1 MLPANGKRANGMEL
15 SERKKEILKSVV
27 DAYIASG
34 EPVGSK
40 FLTTVSQI
48 PLSSAT
54 IRNEMSEL
62 EEMGYLEQPHTSAG
76 RVPTALGYRTY
87 VNSLMERYRLSLEEL
102 SLLNELTAYKMDELG
117 KIMEQASHVISEVT
131 NYPTFAVIKP
141 PESDVNRYETV
152 LIDDHSFLLIMIG
165 ANGTVRNRNVR
176 LKSLID
182 QEALEALRKALN
194 GVLLGTAVSDISLPV
209 VLKFEE
215 ALGQYAY
222 LSTPILR
229 VLYEMANATDTE
241 RVHVE
246 GVTKLFSYP
255 EFNNVTKAK
264 DVLELMGEREKFTAM
279 LTDADPEKANVF
291 IGGDD
296 ADSPLPDSSF
306 VVRPVTVDGKTVGA
320 IGVIGP
326 KRMDYKKVLASL
338 DYFATGLSEE
348 LDGHGKPKTET
359 RITRHRPKRSRNRK
373 RS

>member
-1 MLPANGKRANGMEL
+1 MKRESAKTSRETEKRLPAEGKEASGMEL

-131 NYPTFAVIKP
+131 NYPAIAVIKP
-141 PESDVNRYETV
+141 PEGEVSRYETV
-152 LIDDHSFLLIMIG
+152 LIDEHSFLLIMIG
-165 ANGTVRNRNVR
+165 GNGTVRNRNVR
-176 LKSLID
+176 LKSFVD
-182 QEALEALRKALN
+182 QETLDALRKALN
-194 GVLLGTAVSDISLPV
+194 DVLLGTAISDVSLPV

-229 VLYEMANATDTE
+229 VLYEMANATATE

-264 DVLELMGEREKFTAM
+264 GVLELIGEREKFAA
-279 LTDADPEKANVF
+279 LLSDADPEKANVF

-296 ADSPLPDSSF
+296 TDSPLPDSSF
-306 VVRPVTVDGKTVGA
+306 VLRPVTVDGKTVGA

-348 LDGHGKPKTET
+348 LDGHDRSNTET
-359 RITRHRPKRSRNRK
+359 
-373 RS
+373 

>member
-1 MLPANGKRANGMEL
+1 
-15 SERKKEILKSVV
+15 
-27 DAYIASG
+27 
-34 EPVGSK
+34 
-40 FLTTVSQI
+40 
-48 PLSSAT
+48 
-54 IRNEMSEL
+54 
-62 EEMGYLEQPHTSAG
+62 
-76 RVPTALGYRTY
+76 
-87 VNSLMERYRLSLEEL
+87 MERYRLSLEEL

-359 RITRHRPKRSRNRK
+359 
-373 RS
+373 

>member
-215 ALGQYAY
+215 ALGHLYLEETYGLTNEKKIDNAIGIVANENKYHPIRDY
-222 LSTPILR
+222 LSACLSHAFHMHPFR
-229 VLYEMANATDTE
+229 VG
-241 RVHVE
+241 
-246 GVTKLFSYP
+246 GVCH
-255 EFNNVTKAK
+255 
-264 DVLELMGEREKFTAM
+264 
-279 LTDADPEKANVF
+279 
-291 IGGDD
+291 
-296 ADSPLPDSSF
+296 F
-306 VVRPVTVDGKTVGA
+306 VQNPQDRRG
-320 IGVIGP
+320 
-326 KRMDYKKVLASL
+326 
-338 DYFATGLSEE
+338 
-348 LDGHGKPKTET
+348 
-359 RITRHRPKRSRNRK
+359 
-373 RS
+373 